1 LIIRRHRVLL
11 TSSGRKGGRGGKG
24 QELRVGFCYTWPW
37 HYLYVRLPL
46 RRRLGVVVGF
56 PHGPALLLPLR
67 RCLACCRLSLG
78 APSSQ
83 APNQKKKNLLY
94 TEIGDDE
101 IRLLDLRCGQ
111 RSPPPP
117 PHFVFSNF
125 QQGWRACIKN
135 WRRFLSPMQVSF
147 IQVVQIYS
155 TAAEATTTRLI

>member
-1 LIIRRHRVLL
+1 MA
-11 TSSGRKGGRGGKG
+11 GRGVEGGKD
-24 QELRVGFCYTWPW
+24 RNCAWGFVTRGLDITCT
-37 HYLYVRLPL
+37 YVCRC
-46 RRRLGVVVGF
+46 VVDSSSSSAS
-56 PHGPALLLPLR
+56 PMALM
-67 RCLACCRLSLG
+67 RCCCRSGAASLAVG
-78 APSSQ
+78 CRWGLQVPKRRSK
-83 APNQKKKNLLY
+83 QKKKNLLY

-111 RSPPPP
+111 RSPPP